1 MRSPAGLSVRDCA
14 PSPINSGR
22 VEIVTPDCRTNYPC
36 RSSVASDRLSGA
48 ALVSQRKPDHGPT
61 NNESAPHGCPVRGA
75 SVSMLLLGLVRV
87 GRLLAVLP
95 FAEHAR
101 GDRERGVDER
111 DLDLPVT
118 VGSPA

>member
-1 MRSPAGLSVRDCA
+1 MPELTRLRQTVRRGPDPAATL
-14 PSPINSGR
+14 
-22 VEIVTPDCRTNYPC
+22 
-36 RSSVASDRLSGA
+36 
-48 ALVSQRKPDHGPT
+48 DHGPT
-61 NNESAPHGCPVRGA
+61 NNESAPHGCRCGA
-75 SVSMLLLGLVRV
+75 PLCVDAALGLVLV
-87 GRLLAVLP
+87 GWLLAVLP